1 MSELASQYLFRY
13 KDIKINN
20 SLRAVSGN
28 DVTFYSPEESG
39 IEQQL
44 GGIMVE
50 NHKVLVV
57 DDDARLRAL
66 LERYLSE
73 QGFQVRSVANGEQ
86 MDRLLTRENFHL
98 MVLDLMLP
106 GEDGLSICRRLR
118 NSNNMIPILML
129 TAKGD
134 EIDRI
139 VGLEVGADDYLPKPF
154 NPRELLARIKAVLRR
169 QVIEAPGAP
178 SAEETIIEFGEFRL
192 NLGTREMFRGEEA
205 MPLTSGEFAVLKALV
220 TNAREPLS
228 RDKLMNMARGR
239 EYSAM
244 ERSIDV
250 QISRLRRMLEVDP
263 SKPRYIQTVWGLGY
277 VFVPDGKAAN

>member
-1 MSELASQYLFRY
+1 MQENY
-13 KDIKINN
+13 KI
-20 SLRAVSGN
+20 
-28 DVTFYSPEESG
+28 
-39 IEQQL
+39 
-44 GGIMVE
+44 
-50 NHKVLVV
+50 LVV

-73 QGFQVRSVANGEQ
+73 QGFQVRSVANSEQ
-86 MDRLLTRENFHL
+86 MDRLLTRETFHL

-118 NSNNMIPILML
+118 NANNLIPILML

-178 SAEETIIEFGEFRL
+178 SAEDTIVEFGEFRL
-192 NLGTREMFRGEEA
+192 NLGTREMFRGDEA

-220 TNAREPLS
+220 SNAREPLS

-277 VFVPDGKAAN
+277 VFVPDGKAAS

>member
-1 MSELASQYLFRY
+1 MQ
-13 KDIKINN
+13 
-20 SLRAVSGN
+20 
-28 DVTFYSPEESG
+28 
-39 IEQQL
+39 
-44 GGIMVE
+44 E
-50 NHKVLVV
+50 NHKILVV
-57 DDDARLRAL
+57 DDDVRLRSL

-118 NSNNMIPILML
+118 SANNNIPILML

-134 EIDRI
+134 EVDRI
-139 VGLEVGADDYLPKPF
+139 MGLEVGADDYLPKPF
-154 NPRELLARIKAVLRR
+154 NPRELLARINAVLRR
-169 QVIEAPGAP
+169 QSQEAPGAP
-178 SAEETIIEFGEFRL
+178 SAQESIIEFGDYRL
-192 NLGTREMFRGEEA
+192 NLGTREMFHGDEP
-205 MPLTSGEFAVLKALV
+205 MPLTSGEFAVLKILV
-220 TNAREPLS
+220 TNPREPMS

-250 QISRLRRMLEVDP
+250 QISRLRRMLEEDP

-277 VFVPDGKAAN
+277 VFVPDGKLAK